1 MSQWPQRL
9 TSRRVLQHQRCAH
22 LVRPFWF
29 PAKLEKSKAPHFH
42 QSLVSTPSTPVCVD
56 IVVCMVVCG
65 IRYNGRTDD
74 HCQWGCNNLATPSS
88 SWNTHHLWWSRTAHK
103 LHHKHADKSNFHPAV
118 PIHLGCK
125 SKTCFV
131 KSNVSAL
138 CLLHS
143 FVPCQSAQRAAKAWN
158 HHYLSTQYMH
168 WNHRPHRNVSSLHAS
183 INQKV
188 QHIIHLFHC
197 AIRIPSR
204 WKVTTENSEP
214 PGNQREMQAADPFPI
229 CMEGHMC
236 NLCGEFGRNAN
247 SNTLMIGTTAL
258 QNFDN
263 DMHTVFNLISIIRC
277 KWGRF
282 VITIPCCRLS
292 AIRKT
297 TIVQSLLHVCNEILH
312 CFLHHCRHIAGIIP
326 IDSQVVLHKSDGI
339 NLPLSRT
346 MTLNSL

>member
-1 MSQWPQRL
+1 MYQHCASCIPLSHANRPN
-9 TSRRVLQHQRCAH
+9 VLQKREIITIYQ
-22 LVRPFWF
+22 P
-29 PAKLEKSKAPHFH
+29 
-42 QSLVSTPSTPVCVD
+42 
-56 IVVCMVVCG
+56 
-65 IRYNGRTDD
+65 
-74 HCQWGCNNLATPSS
+74 
-88 SWNTHHLWWSRTAHK
+88 NTCIEITAQ
-103 LHHKHADKSNFHPAV
+103 D
-118 PIHLGCK
+118 
-125 SKTCFV
+125 
-131 KSNVSAL
+131 
-138 CLLHS
+138 
-143 FVPCQSAQRAAKAWN
+143 
-158 HHYLSTQYMH
+158 
-168 WNHRPHRNVSSLHAS
+168 RNVSSLHAS

-204 WKVTTENSEP
+204 WKVSTENSEP

-247 SNTLMIGTTAL
+247 SNTWMIGTTAL
-258 QNFDN
+258 QIFDN
-263 DMHTVFNLISIIRC
+263 DMHTMFNLISIIRC

-326 IDSQVVLHKSDGI
+326 IDSQVVLHKSDGHQLAVVTDDDLEQLVVDNDIFGWNVCQLDQKLFQFVGNFGLGLHAATVFCHPQFVCCTCGCFFCDRI
-339 NLPLSRT
+339 NFMASAGV
-346 MTLNSL
+346 LN